1 MRDLRLI
8 VVSIAMRLLTRR
20 VLALGGSGVV
30 RVLPV
35 LVVVVVPVL
44 CLLAW
49 GRIWM
54 LAVAVIV
61 MTSLRMSGHLG
72 E

>member
-1 MRDLRLI
+1 MLLLARWVLTLVASGI
-8 VVSIAMRLLTRR
+8 V
-20 VLALGGSGVV
+20 G
-30 RVLPV
+30 VLPV

-44 CLLAW
+44 CRLAR
-49 GRIWM
+49 GSVRM

-61 MTSLRMSGHLG
+61 LTSLRMSGHLG